1 MNKIKIGMVAAM
13 AIALLTP
20 AVALAQAA
28 PRIDANQRKKG
39 MAEAPALITAA
50 GSKCVLADAVY
61 VGGSNEAKTKTK
73 TDFTEVACTGNLGVV
88 FQKVVSPEGEKV
100 QGFNCLAL
108 AEPMADGKP
117 NNLKCRLPGNLNPA
131 TGMQAFV
138 TSAGVTCNVD
148 KARALGEGATAAYFE
163 VGCDNNRG
171 YIVET
176 GKLYDPAG
184 VVKLSNCLLYEEG
197 GNVTCKLTPRA
208 AQLEAALN
216 PLVPQADETCQVKD
230 RRYVLTSG
238 ANEDYFEVS
247 CNDGKG
253 FMIRTDNKGAFK
265 EKVECANADHVAGGC
280 SLTDVKTAKTEDNA
294 LYTRLAKAGGY
305 DCDVKGYRSLTASR
319 DGETVELECSNR
331 ADGAIAIFPAGGG
344 KVRAYNCAAADLT
357 GFRCNLTKAPAT
369 YALLTAAV
377 KKSRPTS
384 TCTVS
389 DAKFMGANTDAGFV
403 EVACSDREPGY
414 VLRYPKATDVSDAA
428 LYCTQARTDLGTSC
442 TLPTNVTPA
451 R

>member
-1 MNKIKIGMVAAM
+1 MKTIKIGMVAAV

-28 PRIDANQRKKG
+28 PRIDAAQRKKG

-50 GSKCVLADAVY
+50 GSKCVLTDAVY
-61 VGGSNEAKTKTK
+61 VGGANDTKTKTK
-73 TDFTEVACTGNLGVV
+73 TDFTEVACDGNLGVV

-100 QGFNCLAL
+100 QGYNCLAL
-108 AEPMADGKP
+108 AEPLADGKP
-117 NNLKCRLPGNLNPA
+117 NSLKCKLPANLNPA
-131 TGMQAFV
+131 TGMQPFV
-138 TSAGVTCNVD
+138 TKAGVACNVT
-148 KARALGEGATAAYFE
+148 KARALGEGAAAAYFE

-176 GKLYDPAG
+176 GKIYDPAG
-184 VVKLSNCLLYEEG
+184 VVKLSTCLLYEET

-208 AQLEAALN
+208 AMLESAVN
-216 PLVPQADETCQVKD
+216 PLVPQADATCQVKD

-253 FMIRTDNKGAFK
+253 FMIRTDNTGAFK
-265 EKVECANADHVAGGC
+265 EKVECANADYVAGGC
-280 SLTDVKTAKTEDNA
+280 SLTDVKTAKTEDNG

-305 DCDVKGYRSLTASR
+305 DCDVKGYRLLTAS
-319 DGETVELECSNR
+319 GGTETVELECNNR
-331 ADGAIAIFPAGGG
+331 ADGAVAILPPPGGA
-344 KVRAYNCAAADLT
+344 KARFYNCAAADLT

-389 DAKFMGANTDAGFV
+389 DATVLGANTEAGYV

-414 VLRYPKATDVSDAA
+414 VLRYPKVTDVSDAA
-428 LYCTQARTDLGTSC
+428 LYCTQARTDIGTSC
-442 TLPTNVTPA
+442 TLPTNVT